1 MGLADQL
8 NEIKK
13 LPKSRL
19 SALENDENES
29 LSSSNPVASTTD
41 QLNDLRAQRKKS
53 PKYGKTPSWKHEL
66 EMSAH
71 IDLLREGEEVI
82 ISKEKAWARH
92 ELHAN
97 KAASS
102 EKSKDFDLE
111 NSEDQES
118 ETSGEKE
125 EIQRRGRPR
134 KKEINKVSLLRL
146 SSPPWFKKVLEG
158 ITLEMNKGLSPGQ
171 KKWGIGRAV
180 IYIYQ
185 EYSRLKSEETRRD
198 QEIGRKILEL
208 NIRSLQTRDPDL
220 IDRHGEM
227 VLKRAFLGEVRGF
240 LEILRISGVKE
251 ADLKARLSREVTRRY
266 QEVLMHYEVVKREV
280 I

>member
-19 SALENDENES
+19 SALENDKSES
-29 LSSSNPVASTTD
+29 LLSSSPVASTA
-41 QLNDLRAQRKKS
+41 NDLENPPIPRKKS
-53 PKYGKTPSWKHEL
+53 PKNSKTPSWKHEL

-71 IDLLREGEEVI
+71 IDLLREGAEVI

-97 KAASS
+97 KAAGPH
-102 EKSKDFDLE
+102 EAE
-111 NSEDQES
+111 YPERED
-118 ETSGEKE
+118 TKKKTP
-125 EIQRRGRPR
+125 RRGRPQ

-158 ITLEMNKGLSPGQ
+158 IQIEMNKSLSPGK
-171 KKWGIGRAV
+171 KKWGLGRAV

-185 EYSRLKSEETRRD
+185 EYRRLKAIETTRD
-198 QEIGRKILEL
+198 QEIAKKILEL
-208 NIRSLQTRDPDL
+208 NIRSLQTRDPDI

-227 VLKRAFLGEVRGF
+227 ALKRAFLGEVRGF

-251 ADLKARLSREVTRRY
+251 ADLKARLSRDVTRRY
-266 QEVLMHYEVVKREV
+266 QEVLMHYEVAKREV